1 MDQLCLEVLK
11 PGCGGGNINFR
22 KSHAKQKH
30 SAHTS
35 SVLTDHNADI
45 LHLQQNISVFLAVV
59 VV

>member
-11 PGCGGGNINFR
+11 PGGGNINFR

-30 SAHTS
+30 STHTS